1 MGSKFIE
8 QKYYVEK
15 INTLERER
23 ESNNQFETLSLRI
36 RCKTIR

>member
-8 QKYYVEK
+8 QKYYAEK

-23 ESNNQFETLSLRI
+23 QRAITGLRF
-36 RCKTIR
+36 